1 MNTREQQLKERQK
14 IKKQQKK
21 EKEMI
26 VEKYISEIK
35 NAIEEGYFEMMRQLD
50 DFNQELM
57 NSSLEYSTLQNK
69 IVQAMK
75 EGAEQDILEEISDK
89 VIEMEKKNDEIYHT
103 IISRDIHN
111 NKLLSQ
117 LPIMADETSQIIKKA
132 HDNLIF
138 NKNRTYIVSMVT
150 NRSFSLFK
158 HYNSVIIDIALESNE
173 YIDAYIDA
181 RENFLDFIKECQE
194 QIEQIEQIA
203 LEEEI
208 KSIEETVKYKQ
219 RLRVE
224 YSDFEKFLKYKGYVC
239 NRQGNTT
246 HAIWKNPTTGKSMP
260 LPNKSGTIPQ
270 GTTSK
275 ILKQMGSNRQ
285 ELAEFLYA

>member
-1 MNTREQQLKERQK
+1 MTKRVDLKEKQR
-14 IKKQQKK
+14 IKKKQK
-21 EKEMI
+21 EERELI

-35 NAIEEGYFEMMRQLD
+35 EVIEEGYFEMMRQLD
-50 DFNQELM
+50 EFNQELM
-57 NSSLEYSTLQNK
+57 SYAIEYSSLQNK
-69 IVQAMK
+69 IIQGFK
-75 EGAEQDILEEISDK
+75 ENLEADIILEINDK
-89 VIEMEKKNDEIYHT
+89 VIEMEKKNEEIYQT
-103 IISRDIHN
+103 ITSRNIHE

-117 LPIMADETSQIIKKA
+117 LPVMADETSIIIKKA
-132 HDNLIF
+132 YDELVG
-138 NKNRTYIVSMVT
+138 NKNRTYIVSMIT
-150 NRSFSLFK
+150 NRSFTVFK

-173 YIDAYIDA
+173 YIDAYVDA
-181 RENFLDFIKECQE
+181 RENFVDFIEECQKTIKE
-194 QIEQIEQIA
+194 TKIK
-203 LEEEI
+203 EEI
-208 KSIEETVKYKQ
+208 KQIDETVKYKQ

-224 YSDFEKFLKYKGYVC
+224 YSDLEKFLKYKGYEC

-246 HAIWKNPTTGKSMP
+246 HAVWKNTKTGKSMP

>member
-1 MNTREQQLKERQK
+1 MTKRVDLKEKQR
-14 IKKQQKK
+14 IKKKQK
-21 EKEMI
+21 EERELI

-35 NAIEEGYFEMMRQLD
+35 EVIEEGYFEMMRQLD
-50 DFNQELM
+50 EFNQELM
-57 NSSLEYSTLQNK
+57 SYAIEYSSLQNK
-69 IVQAMK
+69 IIQGFK
-75 EGAEQDILEEISDK
+75 ENLEADIILEINDK
-89 VIEMEKKNDEIYHT
+89 VIEMEKKNEKIYQT
-103 IISRDIHN
+103 ITSRNIHE

-117 LPIMADETSQIIKKA
+117 LPVMADETSIIIKKA
-132 HDNLIF
+132 YDELVG
-138 NKNRTYIVSMVT
+138 NKNRTYIVSMIT
-150 NRSFSLFK
+150 NRSFTVFK

-173 YIDAYIDA
+173 YIDAYVDA
-181 RENFLDFIKECQE
+181 RENFVDFIEECQKTIKE
-194 QIEQIEQIA
+194 TKIK
-203 LEEEI
+203 EEI
-208 KSIEETVKYKQ
+208 KQIDETVKYKQ

-224 YSDFEKFLKYKGYVC
+224 YSDLEKFLKYKGYEC

-246 HAIWKNPTTGKSMP
+246 HAVWKNTKTGKSMP